1 MSMNVALVFPGQGAQ
16 TVGMGREFCETSP
29 AAKAVFAAAD
39 TSIPGLS
46 DVIFNG
52 PAEKLTST
60 KYCQP
65 AIFTFSVAALK
76 ALEAHPKFKNITPS
90 FACGLSLGEY
100 SALTACGALSFEETL
115 KLVERRSF
123 YMEEATRLKKGAMAA
138 VIGFS
143 AKGGSLPV
151 WQADASGED
160 KDKLIEICRQ
170 AGAEVAN
177 FNSPDQIV
185 ITGEAE
191 KVAKASEAIRAAGA
205 RRVIALDVSGAF
217 HSSLMRPAVTKF
229 EAELKKAA
237 LKIPRFPVLSNVDAK
252 PETDP
257 ENIRRNLALQ
267 VTSSVQWVDSV
278 RAIAAAGV
286 TTFLEIGPGN
296 VLKGLIRKI
305 DPALNVYNISKP
317 QDIENLPF

>member
-1 MSMNVALVFPGQGAQ
+1 MSMKVAFIFPGQGAQ
-16 TVGMGREFCETSP
+16 SVGMGKEFYESSP
-29 AAKAVFAAAD
+29 HARAVFAAAD
-39 TSIPGLS
+39 TIIPGLS

-52 PAEKLTST
+52 PPEKLTST
-60 KYCQP
+60 QYCQP
-65 AIFTFSVAALK
+65 AIFTFSAAALK

-100 SALTACGALSFEETL
+100 PALVACGALSFEETL
-115 KLVERRSF
+115 RLVERRSF
-123 YMEEATRLKKGAMAA
+123 FMEEATKLKKGAMAA
-138 VIGFS
+138 VIGFP
-143 AKGGSLPV
+143 AGGGS
-151 WQADASGED
+151 ASGGD

-170 AGAEVAN
+170 TGAEVAN

-191 KVAKASEAIRAAGA
+191 KVSKASEIIQAAGA
-205 RRVIALDVSGAF
+205 KRVIPLEVSGAF
-217 HSSLMRPAVTKF
+217 HSRLMRPAVAKF
-229 EAELKKAA
+229 EAELKKITF
-237 LKIPRFPVLSNVDAK
+237 KSPRFPILSNVDAR

-257 ENIRRNLALQ
+257 DKIRRNLALQ
-267 VTSSVQWVDSV
+267 ITSSVQWVDSV

-305 DPALNVYNISKP
+305 APGLNVHNIRTPK
-317 QDIENLPF
+317 DIEDLSF

>member
-1 MSMNVALVFPGQGAQ
+1 
-16 TVGMGREFCETSP
+16 MGREFYESSP
-29 AAKAVFAAAD
+29 HAKAVFAAAD
-39 TSIPGLS
+39 QMIPGLS
-46 DVIFNG
+46 EVIFNG
-52 PAEKLTST
+52 PPEKLTST

-76 ALEAHPKFKNITPS
+76 ALEAHPRFKNVMPC

-100 SALTACGALSFEETL
+100 SALAAAGALSFEETL
-115 KLVERRSF
+115 RLVERRSF
-123 YMEEATRLKKGAMAA
+123 FMEGATKLKKGAMAA
-138 VIGFS
+138 VIGM
-143 AKGGSLPV
+143 
-151 WQADASGED
+151 D
-160 KDKLIEICRQ
+160 KDKLIAICART
-170 AGAEVAN
+170 GAEVAN

-191 KVAKASEAIRAAGA
+191 MVAKASEAIQAAGA
-205 RRVIALDVSGAF
+205 KRVIPLDVSGAF
-217 HSSLMRPAVTKF
+217 HSKLMQPAVAKF
-229 EAELKKAA
+229 EAELKKCA

-257 ENIRRNLALQ
+257 EKIRHNLALQ
-267 VTSSVQWVDSV
+267 ITSPVQWVDST

-305 DPALNVYNISKP
+305 DPALSVQNIAKP
-317 QDIENLPF
+317 EDIEKLPF

>member
-1 MSMNVALVFPGQGAQ
+1 MSIEVAYIFPGQGAQ
-16 TVGMGREFCETSP
+16 HPGMGREFYESSP
-29 AAKAVFAAAD
+29 HAKAVFAAAD
-39 TSIPGLS
+39 TIIPGLS

-76 ALEAHPKFKNITPS
+76 AIEAHPKFKNITPS

-123 YMEEATRLKKGAMAA
+123 YMEEATKLKKGAMAA
-138 VIGFS
+138 VIGF
-143 AKGGSLPV
+143 
-151 WQADASGED
+151 D
-160 KDKLIEICRQ
+160 KDKLIDICRQ
-170 AGAEVAN
+170 TGAEVAN

-191 KVAKASEAIRAAGA
+191 KVAEACEAIQAAGA
-205 RRVIALDVSGAF
+205 KRVIPLDVSGAF
-217 HSSLMRPAVTKF
+217 HSSLMRPAVAKF
-229 EAELKKAA
+229 EAELKKCA
-237 LKIPRFPVLSNVDAK
+237 LRISRFPILSNVDAK
-252 PETDP
+252 PEADP
-257 ENIRRNLALQ
+257 EKIRRNLALQ
-267 VTSSVQWVDSV
+267 ITSSVQWVDSI

-305 DPALNVYNISKP
+305 DPALSVQNIAKP
-317 QDIENLPF
+317 EDIEKLPF

>member
-1 MSMNVALVFPGQGAQ
+1 
-16 TVGMGREFCETSP
+16 MGREFYETSP

-39 TSIPGLS
+39 TIIPGLT

-52 PAEKLTST
+52 PPEKLTST

-115 KLVERRSF
+115 RLVERRSF
-123 YMEEATRLKKGAMAA
+123 FMEEATKLKKGAMAA
-138 VIGFS
+138 VIGF
-143 AKGGSLPV
+143 
-151 WQADASGED
+151 DRE
-160 KDKLIEICRQ
+160 KLLAVCRET
-170 AGAEVAN
+170 GAEVAN

-191 KVAKASEAIRAAGA
+191 RVAKASEAIQAAGA
-205 RRVIALDVSGAF
+205 KRVIPLDVSGAF
-217 HSSLMRPAVTKF
+217 HSSLMRPAVAKF
-229 EAELKKAA
+229 EAELA
-237 LKIPRFPVLSNVDAK
+237 KITFNSPKFPILSNVDAR

-257 ENIRRNLALQ
+257 EKIRRNLALQ
-267 VTSSVQWVDSV
+267 ITSSVQWVNST

-286 TTFLEIGPGN
+286 TTFLEVGPGS

-305 DPALNVYNISKP
+305 DPALSVHNIRNPK
-317 QDIENLPF
+317 DIETLPL

>member
-1 MSMNVALVFPGQGAQ
+1 MSTKVALIFPGQGAQ
-16 TVGMGREFCETSP
+16 SVGMGREFYEASP
-29 AAKAVFAAAD
+29 QAKAVFEAAD
-39 TSIPGLS
+39 KIIPGLT

-52 PAEKLTST
+52 PAEKLTLT

-76 ALEAHPKFKNITPS
+76 ALEAHPKSKNITPS

-100 SALTACGALSFEETL
+100 SALTACGALSFEDTL

-123 YMEEATRLKKGAMAA
+123 YMEEATKLQKGAMAA
-138 VIGFS
+138 VIGF
-143 AKGGSLPV
+143 P
-151 WQADASGED
+151 
-160 KDKLIEICRQ
+160 KDKLVEICHQ
-170 AGAEVAN
+170 TGAEVAN

-191 KVAKASEAIRAAGA
+191 KVAKASEAIAAAGA
-205 RRVIALDVSGAF
+205 KRVIPLDVSGAF
-217 HSSLMRPAVTKF
+217 HSSLMRPAVAKF
-229 EAELKKAA
+229 EAELA
-237 LKIPRFPVLSNVDAK
+237 KITFKSPRFPILSNVDAK

-267 VTSSVQWVDSV
+267 ITSSVQWVDSV
-278 RAIAAAGV
+278 RNIAAAGV
-286 TTFLEIGPGN
+286 TTFLELGPGT

-305 DPALNVYNISKP
+305 NAELNVYNISKP
-317 QDIENLPF
+317 QHIDELPF